1 MKTMSKKIAISLV
14 VLGLAFGTW
23 LYAQDKPEK
32 PGDRKEIDYK
42 ALLDQA
48 KKDFVKKKDDF
59 VFEPAKPP
67 EYLNDEKTMS
77 LYRKAWQGYYDYLSQ
92 GLTYRLKVFRW
103 QALSSI
109 IIFYTV
115 LFLVFAGIVF
125 SGIQFYKSMRSS
137 GDRGENGK
145 ASQTLTEFEA
155 SSSGIKVSSP
165 VLGVIILAISLAFF
179 YLYLVYVYPIQE
191 TF

>member
-1 MKTMSKKIAISLV
+1 MKAMTKKVAVSFA
-14 VLGLAFGTW
+14 VLGLAFGSW
-23 LYAQDKPEK
+23 LYAQEKPEAPK
-32 PGDRKEIDYK
+32 DTKKIDYE

-48 KKDFVKKKDDF
+48 KKDFMKKKNEF
-59 VFEPAKPP
+59 VFEPANPP
-67 EYLNDEKTMS
+67 EYLKDEKTMS

-92 GLTYRLKVFRW
+92 GLAYRLKVFRW

-115 LFLVFAGIVF
+115 LFLVFAGILF
-125 SGIQFYKSMRSS
+125 SGIQFYKSMRFSANG
-137 GDRGENGK
+137 GDGK
-145 ASQTLTEFEA
+145 ASPPLTEFEA

-165 VLGVIILAISLAFF
+165 VLGVVILVISLAFF